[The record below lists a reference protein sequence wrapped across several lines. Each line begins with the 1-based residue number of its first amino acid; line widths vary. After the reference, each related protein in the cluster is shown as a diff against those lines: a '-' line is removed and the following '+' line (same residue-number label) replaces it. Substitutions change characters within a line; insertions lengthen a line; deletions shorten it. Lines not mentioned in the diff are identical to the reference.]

1 MVPEGRGSREDGA
14 GAHREAVRAAFE
26 KQAEEFSRSPVM
38 TDSGA
43 LERLV
48 ACSRLTDE
56 ARVLDVACG
65 PGIVAAAL
73 APHVRTVV
81 GIDLTPAMIDRGMEI
96 VAAQV
101 AHNVIF
107 ILGDVTHLPF
117 SDASF
122 DRVISRRS
130 FHHFPDPA
138 AVLSEMARA
147 CVPGGG
153 LIIEDQA
160 LPADPVAAET
170 MTTVDRLRDPS
181 HTRAVAPDAWRD
193 LFAACGLRFEGID
206 IVPREMDFD
215 EWMNRVHPAPGDAAQ
230 ARDIL
235 EAVARGERSGPR
247 AWRAGDAL
255 RFVFDL
261 QIIRGAK
268 P

>member
-1 MVPEGRGSREDGA
+1 MVPEGRGSREGRA
-14 GAHREAVRAAFE
+14 GAHREAVRASFE

-38 TDSGA
+38 TDSDA

-48 ACSRLTDE
+48 TWSQLTDE

-65 PGIVAAAL
+65 PGIVTAAL
-73 APHVRTVV
+73 APHARAVI
-81 GIDLTPAMIDRGMEI
+81 GIDLTPAMIARGTEI
-96 VAAQV
+96 VTAQG

-107 ILGDVTHLPF
+107 ILGDAARLPF
-117 SDASF
+117 FDSSF

-138 AVLSEMARA
+138 AILSEMARA
-147 CVPGGG
+147 CAPGGG
-153 LIIEDQA
+153 IVIEDQA

-193 LFAACGLRFEGID
+193 LFAACGLQFERIE

-215 EWMNRVHPAPGDAAQ
+215 EWMNRAHPAPDDAAR

-247 AWRAGDAL
+247 AWRAGEAL
-255 RFVFDL
+255 RFILDL
-261 QIIRGAK
+261 QIIRGTK